1 MKAKY
6 LVLISS
12 ILTSGCDQLL
22 DKDFLTGLLPTVE
35 FSGLNV
41 GYVDFEQV
49 ETDFVFSVNNP
60 NPVGFS
66 IHDFDYALAFSD
78 IEWASGED
86 PNGLTLNPANE
97 SELSLPV
104 DIVFA
109 DLYDMIQA
117 SRGADVL
124 PFGVRGNFGILLD
137 ESSIVLDSTQS
148 NVSQASSGDYIVNL
162 PYDAGGDFPALRKPN
177 FQFQKI
183 EVQELNFDAA
193 RFDLVL
199 DVENE
204 HASNLIFTRFDYA
217 LDLGSSSLIEGV
229 VDNLDE
235 VIHGV
240 SEGNQNKELRIP
252 IEVNTIQSASSL
264 MGILFGGQILDIGFA
279 AVADV
284 DTPFGLVQL
293 SMDEQGN
300 ITIE

>member
-1 MKAKY
+1 MNTR
-6 LVLISS
+6 LLLFTTCIFG
-12 ILTSGCDQLL
+12 SGCDQLL
-22 DKDFLTGLLPTVE
+22 DKDFLSGLLPTVE

-49 ETDFVFSVNNP
+49 ETDFVFSVDNP

-66 IHDFDYALAFSD
+66 VHDFDYALSFSE
-78 IEWASGED
+78 IEWATGED
-86 PNGLTLNPANE
+86 PNGLTLNPANA

-104 DIVFA
+104 DIVFR

-117 SRGADVL
+117 SRGADSL
-124 PFGVRGNFGILLD
+124 PFGVEGNFGILLD
-137 ESSIVLDSTQS
+137 ESSIVLDPAQS
-148 NVSQASSGDYIVNL
+148 NVSEAESGDYIVNV

-183 EVQELNFDAA
+183 EVQELAFDGA
-193 RFDLVL
+193 RFDLVM
-199 DVENE
+199 DVDNE

-217 LDLGSSSLIEGV
+217 LDLGSASLIEGV

-252 IEVNTIQSASSL
+252 IEVDTIQAATSL
-264 MGILFGGQILDIGFA
+264 LGVLSGGQQLDIGFT
-279 AVADV
+279 AVTDV
-284 DTPFGLVQL
+284 DTPFGLVEL

-300 ITIE
+300 ISIQ